1 MTGETSLRKIIDNPN
16 WAIQKSRQAAYGL
29 VPMINKLGN
38 DVHGIEI
45 GVNFGTN
52 SYMLLESCPNITKLI
67 GVDHYT
73 AYQDWQGFIDQSI
86 QDKVWKAF
94 SENMKILGSRFKLI
108 KESSTNAATQL
119 EDDSYD
125 FIFIDADHSMKAV
138 LQDLDSYWPKLR
150 VGGIMAGHDNN
161 IFGVNFAVTSWTKR
175 KGIDISDIKVGSNNS
190 WWWIKS

>member
-1 MTGETSLRKIIDNPN
+1 M
-16 WAIQKSRQAAYGL
+16 
-29 VPMINKLGN
+29 
-38 DVHGIEI
+38 
-45 GVNFGTN
+45 
-52 SYMLLESCPNITKLI
+52 
-67 GVDHYT
+67 
-73 AYQDWQGFIDQSI
+73 
-86 QDKVWKAF
+86 WKAF